1 MFWQLRLKIL
11 MKEVLMTQN
20 RLSIA
25 DPIRTNDIM
34 RKYKLRAKKS
44 LGQNF
49 LTNEKVLDDIV
60 DASGLKSD
68 EIAIEIGPGIGA
80 LTEKLA
86 QVAEKVF
93 AFEIDENLIPVLGDT
108 LQYYDN
114 IEVIN
119 QDILKV
125 DLDKFVKEH
134 NLEGKTIKVVANLPY
149 YITTPIMLNLINS
162 DYPFHSL
169 VLMMQKEVAQR
180 ITANP
185 GHREYGSLTIA
196 VQTQMSAHID
206 RIVGKNSF
214 IPRPKVD
221 SAVAVLERL
230 PKDQIDIADPKFFNK
245 VVRSAFMQ
253 KRKSLMNNLLN
264 WLGRTDENR
273 AKIKNVFENCDIA
286 ENARAEQVSI
296 EQFKKMALEFS
307 KN

>member
-1 MFWQLRLKIL
+1 
-11 MKEVLMTQN
+11 MTQN

-34 RKYKLRAKKS
+34 RKYGLRAKKS

-60 DASGLKSD
+60 DASALKSD

-80 LTEKLA
+80 LTEKLS
-86 QVAEKVF
+86 QVAEKVY
-93 AFEIDENLIPVLGDT
+93 AFEIDDSLIPVLADT

-125 DLDKFVKEH
+125 DLDQFVKD
-134 NLEGKTIKVVANLPY
+134 NGLEGKVIKVVANLPY

-162 DYPFHSL
+162 DYPFQSL
-169 VLMMQKEVAQR
+169 VLMMQKEVAER

-196 VQTQMSAHID
+196 VQTQMNARID
-206 RIVGKNSF
+206 RIVGRNSF

-221 SAVAVLERL
+221 SAVAVLDRL
-230 PKDQIDIADPKFFNK
+230 PKDQIDIADPVLFNK
-245 VVRSAFMQ
+245 LVRSSFMQ

-273 AKIKNVFENCDIA
+273 EKIKKVFEKCDIK
-286 ENARAEQVSI
+286 ENARGEQVSI
-296 EQFKKMALEFS
+296 DQFKQMAVEFG
-307 KN
+307 KK

>member
-1 MFWQLRLKIL
+1 
-11 MKEVLMTQN
+11 MTQN
-20 RLSIA
+20 RLSIS
-25 DPIRTNDIM
+25 DPIRTNDIL

-49 LTNEKVLDDIV
+49 LTSEKVLDDIV
-60 DASGLKSD
+60 DASQLQPG

-93 AFEIDENLIPVLGDT
+93 AFEIDQNLMPVLADT
-108 LQYYDN
+108 LSDYDN
-114 IEVIN
+114 IEVFN
-119 QDILKV
+119 DDILDV
-125 DLDKFVKEH
+125 DLDQFVKDH
-134 NLEGKTIKVVANLPY
+134 GIEGKTIKVVANLPY

-162 DYPFHSL
+162 DYPFQAL
-169 VLMMQKEVAQR
+169 VLMMQKEVAER

-185 GHREYGSLTIA
+185 GHRQYGSLTIA
-196 VQTQMSAHID
+196 VQTLMETRID

-221 SAVAVLERL
+221 SAVVVLERL
-230 PKDQIDIADPKFFNK
+230 EHAHEGIDDPKFFNK
-245 VVRSAFMQ
+245 VIRSSFAQ

-264 WLGRTDENR
+264 WQGRTDDNR
-273 AKIKNVFENCDIA
+273 EKIKQIFDDCNIA

-296 EQFKKMALEFS
+296 EQFKQMAADLQAEF
-307 KN
+307 NN

>member
-1 MFWQLRLKIL
+1 
-11 MKEVLMTQN
+11 MTQN

-162 DYPFHSL
+162 DYPFQSL

-206 RIVGKNSF
+206 RIVGK
-214 IPRPKVD
+214 IPLFLGLK
-221 SAVAVLERL
+221 LIQRL
-230 PKDQIDIADPKFFNK
+230 LFWKDYP
-245 VVRSAFMQ
+245 
-253 KRKSLMNNLLN
+253 
-264 WLGRTDENR
+264 
-273 AKIKNVFENCDIA
+273 KIKLILLILNFLT
-286 ENARAEQVSI
+286 
-296 EQFKKMALEFS
+296 K
-307 KN
+307 

>member
-1 MFWQLRLKIL
+1 
-11 MKEVLMTQN
+11 MTQN
-20 RLSIA
+20 RLSIS

-49 LTNEKVLDDIV
+49 LTSEKVLDDIV
-60 DASGLKSD
+60 DASQLQPD

-86 QVAEKVF
+86 QVAEHVY
-93 AFEIDENLIPVLGDT
+93 AFEIDDSLMPVLADT
-108 LQYYDN
+108 LSYYDN
-114 IEVIN
+114 IDVIN
-119 QDILKV
+119 QDILDV
-125 DLDKFVKEH
+125 DLDQFVKDH
-134 NLEGKTIKVVANLPY
+134 GLEGKTIKVVANLPY

-162 DYPFHSL
+162 DYPFKSL

-185 GHREYGSLTIA
+185 GHREYGSLTIG
-196 VQTQMSAHID
+196 VQTRMATRID

-221 SAVAVLERL
+221 SAVVVLERL
-230 PKDQIDIADPKFFNK
+230 DQANEGITDLKYFNK
-245 VVRSAFMQ
+245 LICSSFAQ

-264 WLGRTDENR
+264 WQGRTDENR
-273 AKIKNVFENCDIA
+273 AKLKQVFADCGLEENV
-286 ENARAEQVSI
+286 RAEQVSI
-296 EQFKKMALEFS
+296 AQFKKMATQLQETF
-307 KN
+307 KK